1 MAQGK
6 SGGDWELLQWLL
18 PNTPSTSTPASL
30 SSPPLA
36 FMFQKIIGPQM
47 VSKGQP
53 CLEGSWGLP
62 PRALGFWKA
71 PSEPFVLRVR
81 PSGACRKTWPGSLGR
96 DWGRQLAAS

>member
-53 CLEGSWGLP
+53 Y
-62 PRALGFWKA
+62 
-71 PSEPFVLRVR
+71 
-81 PSGACRKTWPGSLGR
+81 
-96 DWGRQLAAS
+96 